1 MKLNFGVAVAV
12 LALSASAF
20 AQTIAP
26 VTVSRTVPTG
36 KEWQIGFYA
45 ALNPDCS
52 GAGDIDVRLT
62 KKPQNGAVEL
72 EPGPGFPIYQQN
84 SPLHVCN
91 VKQVQGIRVKYTSKE
106 GYIGRDA
113 FDLELL
119 DPRGNDFVVKYSVTV
134 K

>member
-1 MKLNFGVAVAV
+1 MKLNFGVVAAV
-12 LALSASAF
+12 LALSASAL

-52 GAGDIDVRLT
+52 GAGDIDARLT
-62 KKPQNGAVEL
+62 KKPQGGAVEL
-72 EPGPGFPIYQQN
+72 EPGLGFTTYQQN
-84 SPLHVCN
+84 NPLNVCN
-91 VKQVQGIRVKYTSKE
+91 TKQVQGVRVKYTSKE
-106 GYIGRDA
+106 GYTGKDSFEVEI
-113 FDLELL
+113 L
-119 DPRGNDFVVKYSVTV
+119 DPRGADFVLKYSVTV